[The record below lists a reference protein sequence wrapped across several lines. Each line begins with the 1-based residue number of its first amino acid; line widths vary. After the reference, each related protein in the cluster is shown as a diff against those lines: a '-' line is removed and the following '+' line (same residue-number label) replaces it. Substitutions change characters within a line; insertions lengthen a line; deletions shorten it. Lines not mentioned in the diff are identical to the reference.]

1 MNKPHLYPLAMRV
14 MHWLMAALVLSL
26 VFAGLTMVKSL
37 GPWQQQLLAWH
48 KAMGLLAMLAILV
61 RLYIRLRSDTPKLP
75 DSVPKLQQLAAKLTQ
90 LGFYILL
97 VVMPLSG
104 YLMQNAAGRPL
115 ELFGLSLPSLLNTD
129 LALYGLFREIH
140 GWAAL
145 LLVLLL
151 VVHIIAALYHG
162 LVKRDGVFSSM
173 VKASVTA
180 NRKP

>member
-1 MNKPHLYPLAMRV
+1 MNKPAVYPLAMRV

-48 KAMGLLAMLAILV
+48 KAMGMLALLAILI
-61 RLYIRLRSDTPKLP
+61 RLYIRLCSNTPQLP
-75 DSVPKLQQLAAKLTQ
+75 NSVPKMQQIAAKLTQ
-90 LGFYILL
+90 NGFYLL
-97 VVMPLSG
+97 LFVMPLSG

-115 ELFGLSLPSLLNTD
+115 HIFGLSLPSFLDTN

-145 LLVLLL
+145 LLVLLIVL
-151 VVHIIAALYHG
+151 HIIAALYHG
-162 LVKRDGVFSSM
+162 LIKRDGVFSSM
-173 VKASVTA
+173 LKD
-180 NRKP
+180 RQQ

>member
-1 MNKPHLYPLAMRV
+1 M
-14 MHWLMAALVLSL
+14 
-26 VFAGLTMVKSL
+26 
-37 GPWQQQLLAWH
+37 
-48 KAMGLLAMLAILV
+48 
-61 RLYIRLRSDTPKLP
+61 
-75 DSVPKLQQLAAKLTQ
+75 PKLQQLAAKLTQ
-90 LGFYILL
+90 LGFYGLL
-97 VVMPLSG
+97 IVMPLSG

-129 LALYGLFREIH
+129 LALYGLLREIH

-162 LVKRDGVFSSM
+162 LIKRDGVFSSM
-173 VKASVTA
+173 VKASATA